1 MNGLF
6 GAPKGQ
12 MRETSQCPIC
22 KTGLTPGLPYCPG
35 CGSQLDKTEDSRS
48 CPKCSSVAGPHAK
61 FCPECGYGLDSG
73 ARAHRR
79 TSSMHTPA
87 LDTGIVLTRLDE
99 TGQELSTHAIVTET
113 TTIGRDGADIDF
125 PEDRYLSPRHAELR
139 LEDGVLSVRD
149 LGSRN
154 GTWFFIESPYKLAD
168 GDLVLVGSQI
178 FRFRR
183 LGYPGPHPPEA
194 DATRRL
200 GSLTPSADIA
210 TLTQTRSDGSARD
223 VMHLSP
229 GRNLTIGRDQGDWIF
244 SYDPSMSGLHA
255 QIQSD
260 DADFV
265 LIDAGSR
272 NGVAVNV
279 RGRIPL
285 TQHSR
290 ILVGDKMLR
299 VDLP

>member
-1 MNGLF
+1 MQE
-6 GAPKGQ
+6 AP
-12 MRETSQCPIC
+12 QCPIC

-35 CGSQLDKTEDSRS
+35 CGSQLDRTEQSRL
-48 CPKCSSVAGPHAK
+48 CPKCSSAAGPHAK

-79 TSSMHTPA
+79 TSSMHTQTI
-87 LDTGIVLTRLDE
+87 DTGIILTRLDE
-99 TGQELSTHAIVTET
+99 TGEELSTHEIVTET
-113 TTIGRDGADIDF
+113 TTLGRDGADIDF
-125 PEDRYLSPRHAELR
+125 SEDRYLSPRHAELA
-139 LEDGVLSVRD
+139 LVDGVLSVRD

-154 GTWFFIESPYKLAD
+154 GTWFFIEAPYKLAD

-178 FRFRR
+178 IRFRR

-210 TLTQTRSDGSARD
+210 TLTQVRADGRARD
-223 VMHLSP
+223 TMHLSP
-229 GRNLTIGRDQGDWIF
+229 GRNITIGRDQGDWIF

-265 LIDAGSR
+265 LIDADSR

-279 RGRIPL
+279 RGTITL
-285 TQHSR
+285 NQHSR
-290 ILVGDKMLR
+290 ILIGDKMLR
-299 VDLP
+299 VTLP